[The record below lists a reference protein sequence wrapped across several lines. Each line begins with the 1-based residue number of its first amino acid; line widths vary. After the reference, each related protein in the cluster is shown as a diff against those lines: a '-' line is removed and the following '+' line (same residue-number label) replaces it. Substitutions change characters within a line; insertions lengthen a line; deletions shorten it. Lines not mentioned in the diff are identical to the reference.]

1 MRGAILLSFCVSACA
16 AGGGSGS
23 APVTAEPDAVPFV
36 VTARAV
42 PASSPVAARAAQ
54 PTCGAAPREPVRPNP
69 PGTIVKGPDG
79 ELVRC
84 GPEGDA
90 QTSRADDASSAM
102 ALGHIAVEPVRAVI
116 RARAPCI
123 RRCYEGGLRAC
134 PSLADRLVVRFHVDP
149 DGRVSKAEAQ
159 STTMPADVSA
169 CVLTE
174 IRALRF
180 PETRRG
186 GITITYPFVLSPE

>member
-1 MRGAILLSFCVSACA
+1 M
-16 AGGGSGS
+16 
-23 APVTAEPDAVPFV
+23 
-36 VTARAV
+36 
-42 PASSPVAARAAQ
+42 
-54 PTCGAAPREPVRPNP
+54 
-69 PGTIVKGPDG
+69 VKGPDG

-123 RRCYEGGLRAC
+123 RRCFEGGLRAC
-134 PSLADRLVVRFHVDP
+134 PSLADRLVVRFHVAP
-149 DGRVSKAEAQ
+149 DGRVSKAEAES
-159 STTMPADVSA
+159 STLPADVSA
-169 CVLTE
+169 CMLTE

-186 GITITYPFVLSPE
+186 GITITYPFVFSPE